1 MAHATSPQDAV
12 ATSHRPPPTAPSYN
26 SLHVLLRK
34 KPTSAQ
40 LCGGR
45 VGGSRRPPE
54 IMDSF
59 SSPSSAGST
68 ASTEHLMEQ
77 IKAQLAQ
84 AYAQE
89 FLETVG
95 NKCFA
100 KCVTKPGTSLS
111 GSESS
116 CISRCVDRYIEAT
129 GIVSLCSSFLL
140 REIFATQTQFTKVER
155 EDLGKHKD
163 GRVTL

>member
-1 MAHATSPQDAV
+1 MGLGLWPTPQAHKTPWPLATAHRAV
-12 ATSHRPPPTAPSYN
+12 VLSYN
-26 SLHVLLRK
+26 VLLRKK

-89 FLETVG
+89 FLEAIMCHRV
-95 NKCFA
+95 
-100 KCVTKPGTSLS
+100 
-111 GSESS
+111 
-116 CISRCVDRYIEAT
+116 
-129 GIVSLCSSFLL
+129 CSSFLL

-163 GRVTL
+163 GRVTRLHWDGEICSEP